1 MSEQTTTKDT
11 NTGTTTNQENK
22 GRCCSNDNQRRCHG
36 HRGRF
41 FGKVIGLLLIF
52 GLGFFA
58 GKWYSCEHGWRHGGP
73 EVFMSDKPID
83 KEHIGRFAD
92 KRLQHMLDEVKASDA
107 QKKQASSIVK
117 ATLEQGTPLA
127 EKLHDNHLQMR
138 KLISAA
144 ALDKDAIEALRAEQI
159 KLADEASKQMTQTML
174 AVANVLTPEQRA
186 KLARRMEQHHGWHHD

>member
-1 MSEQTTTKDT
+1 
-11 NTGTTTNQENK
+11 
-22 GRCCSNDNQRRCHG
+22 
-36 HRGRF
+36 
-41 FGKVIGLLLIF
+41 
-52 GLGFFA
+52 
-58 GKWYSCEHGWRHGGP
+58 
-73 EVFMSDKPID
+73 MSDKLIMD
-83 KEHIGRFAD
+83 KEHIERFAD

-127 EKLHDNHLQMR
+127 EKLRDNHLQMR
-138 KLISAA
+138 KLMSAA